1 MQGPN
6 PDGPA
11 NHTGSNSATCKCKVV
26 GRVQTPITEIPSSTS
41 SSKDK
46 PELADSNGKQERDVL

>member
-1 MQGPN
+1 
-6 PDGPA
+6 
-11 NHTGSNSATCKCKVV
+11 
-26 GRVQTPITEIPSSTS
+26 VQTPITEIPSSTS